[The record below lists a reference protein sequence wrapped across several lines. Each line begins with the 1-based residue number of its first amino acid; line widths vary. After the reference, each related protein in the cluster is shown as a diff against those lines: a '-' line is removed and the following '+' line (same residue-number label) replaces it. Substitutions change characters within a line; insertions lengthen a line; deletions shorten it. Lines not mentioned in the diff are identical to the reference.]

1 MESLPPE
8 LLKWNEMKRNF
19 FPLKKV
25 LFNVCPWIDCS
36 PDDSQIFVQRVEQ
49 LFGNPLYII
58 IICLNTLGKK
68 KNTAFTADFLTIQ
81 KAIYRCIFPEN
92 ENRAGERLQAIKKT
106 KLCMYVL
113 AFFFP
118 TYMYMFSS
126 GRL

>member
-1 MESLPPE
+1 MF
-8 LLKWNEMKRNF
+8 K
-19 FPLKKV
+19 
-25 LFNVCPWIDCS
+25 
-36 PDDSQIFVQRVEQ
+36 
-49 LFGNPLYII
+49 YIR
-58 IICLNTLGKK
+58 KK